1 MCSNFKPINRTRA
14 GWVKKT
20 FDCDLP
26 DQDWREETYP
36 TYPAPFVYL
45 DEGKPRCEL
54 AQFGLVPGWAPDKKK
69 FGLRTY
75 NARSETVHEKSSFRS
90 AWKERRF
97 GLILMDSFYEPNWES
112 SKAIRWRIKR
122 SDNEPA
128 VAASIWER
136 ITDRE
141 TGEIIM
147 SFAMLTI
154 NADGHDVMKHFHK
167 PEDEKRSIVVLND
180 TEYMPWLH
188 ANHEK
193 AKSLLQLAP
202 SEFLMSEPAPV
213 FRQAPAA
220 PKDLFSV

>member
-1 MCSNFKPINRTRA
+1 MCSNFKPINRNRA

-20 FDCDLP
+20 FDCELP
-26 DQDWREETYP
+26 DQDWREEVYP
-36 TYPAPFVYL
+36 TDSAPFIYL
-45 DEGKPRCEL
+45 NEGILKCEL
-54 AQFGLVPGWAPDKKK
+54 AQFGLVPSWAKDKKIH
-69 FGLRTY
+69 GRWTY
-75 NARSETVHEKSSFRS
+75 NARTETVHEKGSFRS

-97 GLILMDSFYEPNWES
+97 GLILMDSFYEPNWETKKS
-112 SKAIRWRIKR
+112 IRWRIKR
-122 SDNEPA
+122 SDNEPTI
-128 VAASIWER
+128 AASIWER

-193 AKSLLQLAP
+193 AKSILQLAP
-202 SEFLMSEPAPV
+202 PEFLMSEPAPV
-213 FRQAPAA
+213 FRQAHAA
-220 PKDLFSV
+220 PKDLYSV